1 MAESYESRVCA
12 KRGKS
17 QQGSKLCAEL
27 GKIFKSTA
35 GFVGQGVSWGVSV

>member
-27 GKIFKSTA
+27 GKSTA